1 MTSQNS
7 ELVRVWAFRLS
18 LGTTLIVVVLSWSNA
33 VKLFDL
39 VVRAGVSFGVMFLLL
54 AGILSLFEKT
64 ALPVSQNGTSDSV
77 SGRGSFIDVSVGEED
92 ILGSQA
98 SDSGF
103 PGQVDP
109 SLSNGILD
117 GEQQAEIV
125 RRMGWG

>member
-1 MTSQNS
+1 M
-7 ELVRVWAFRLS
+7 RVWAFRLS

-64 ALPVSQNGTSDSV
+64 ALPATQEDTSV
-77 SGRGSFIDVSVGEED
+77 SGRGGLIDVSGGEED
-92 ILGSQA
+92 ILA
-98 SDSGF
+98 PKVTDNGF

-109 SLSNGILD
+109 SLGNGELN

>member
-1 MTSQNS
+1 M
-7 ELVRVWAFRLS
+7 RVWAFRLS

-33 VKLFDL
+33 VKLFEL

-64 ALPVSQNGTSDSV
+64 ALPTTRKDASV
-77 SGRGSFIDVSVGEED
+77 SGRGGIIDFSVGEED
-92 ILGSQA
+92 NLAPQA
-98 SDSGF
+98 TDAGF

-109 SLSNGILD
+109 SLGNGILD